1 MPLLVLFALLAG
13 AGTALTPCVLPV
25 LPALLS
31 ASAVGGRRRP
41 LGVIAGLFVTH
52 TLAIVALASVIDG
65 VGLAGG
71 FVRTAAIVVLAGFGL
86 SLLWPRLGLLVERA
100 LAPLQRLG
108 PRNVGSSFWSG
119 LVVGGALGFLYAP
132 CAGPILAAVVS
143 VSATQGASADLVVLA
158 LAYATGSA
166 AVLLALAFGGR
177 RVVER
182 VRRAGHG
189 PAVQYTLGVLL
200 LATAVTMATDL
211 DLRFQTVLA
220 SDLPTVFSNPTGG
233 LERSDAVE
241 RRLDDLRGPSRFDSR
256 RELAA
261 SARGTD
267 TSRDGRGASAGPRA
281 DLPILGAAPDF
292 TGNQRWWNTPGDR
305 PLGLKRL
312 RGKVVLVD
320 FWTYTCINCL
330 RTLPQLRAWDDRYRD
345 DGLVIAGV
353 HTPEFTVER
362 DPENVSRAIERN
374 RLRYPV
380 AQDNE
385 YATWNAWGNQ
395 YWPAKYLIDAR
406 GRVRFTHFGEGGYGE
421 METAIRALLAEAGR
435 GRLGD
440 VTAAHA
446 ESPDPGV
453 QTPETYLG
461 SARAEGFAGLRPKS
475 GTRRYPP
482 LRGELPRSRFAL
494 SGVWRITKE
503 AATAVS
509 GATIHA
515 RFVARRVFLVLS
527 ARGRQ
532 PQRAQVLLDGEPV
545 PRLAAGADVHHGTLT
560 VTGQRLYRLIALPEL
575 GDQSLTVR
583 LPPGVSAYAFT
594 FG

>member
-177 RVVER
+177 RVVAR

-233 LERSDAVE
+233 SSAPTRSSAGWTICAG
-241 RRLDDLRGPSRFDSR
+241 RRVSTPGASSPYPRGAPTRAGTAGARAPDRGPIFQS
-256 RELAA
+256 
-261 SARGTD
+261 SAPPR
-267 TSRDGRGASAGPRA
+267 TSPATSAG
-281 DLPILGAAPDF
+281 
-292 TGNQRWWNTPGDR
+292 
-305 PLGLKRL
+305 
-312 RGKVVLVD
+312 
-320 FWTYTCINCL
+320 
-330 RTLPQLRAWDDRYRD
+330 
-345 DGLVIAGV
+345 
-353 HTPEFTVER
+353 
-362 DPENVSRAIERN
+362 
-374 RLRYPV
+374 
-380 AQDNE
+380 
-385 YATWNAWGNQ
+385 
-395 YWPAKYLIDAR
+395 
-406 GRVRFTHFGEGGYGE
+406 
-421 METAIRALLAEAGR
+421 
-435 GRLGD
+435 
-440 VTAAHA
+440 
-446 ESPDPGV
+446 
-453 QTPETYLG
+453 
-461 SARAEGFAGLRPKS
+461 
-475 GTRRYPP
+475 GTR
-482 LRGELPRSRFAL
+482 LATGRSA
-494 SGVWRITKE
+494 
-503 AATAVS
+503 
-509 GATIHA
+509 
-515 RFVARRVFLVLS
+515 
-527 ARGRQ
+527 
-532 PQRAQVLLDGEPV
+532 
-545 PRLAAGADVHHGTLT
+545 
-560 VTGQRLYRLIALPEL
+560 
-575 GDQSLTVR
+575 
-583 LPPGVSAYAFT
+583 
-594 FG
+594 